1 MVSAQQKKVRK
12 VISMPPD
19 KSLCGLNVSN
29 LPKLKLTGN
38 NSKHTLF

>member
-19 KSLCGLNVSN
+19 KSLCGLNVSSFECIK
-29 LPKLKLTGN
+29 PTKT
-38 NSKHTLF
+38 